1 MHCVGYVE
9 LSDPGYM
16 KFVYILEQS
25 LRNLKTTMHQ
35 NVVPK
40 IVHTQDICHHAW
52 KTVRT
57 TLQCI
62 VVLKSRKKFIKSR
75 KIMRQICPT
84 VFLVF

>member
-35 NVVPK
+35 NVVPT
-40 IVHTQDICHHAW
+40 IFHTQNIRHPAW
-52 KTVRT
+52 KTVRST
-57 TLQCI
+57 CQCI
-62 VVLKSRKKFIKSR
+62 VVLQLRGEKS
-75 KIMRQICPT
+75 
-84 VFLVF
+84 

>member
-57 TLQCI
+57 TLQCN
-62 VVLKSRKKFIKSR
+62 VLLQLRGEVMKSSKKWDKFV
-75 KIMRQICPT
+75 P
-84 VFLVF
+84 